1 MKKLFKL
8 LMVALMICCLAAC
21 GGKNE
26 GDGGEE
32 TVGGG
37 SLVIYSPNS
46 DALVEAAE
54 KFGEKY
60 GIDVQFISAK
70 TGECLERIAAEKT
83 TLRAMSCTA
92 A

>member
-37 SLVIYSPNS
+37 SLVIYSPNT
-46 DALVEAAE
+46 DALCAAAE
-54 KFGEKY
+54 VFGERLNVLDRKKITEEEAEELKKL
-60 GIDVQFISAK
+60 IDEHK
-70 TGECLERIAAEKT
+70 E
-83 TLRAMSCTA
+83 
-92 A
+92 